1 LREPARYDFRLIF
14 FTKDGVV
21 TVFFEIMDPLMGIGL
36 SASNIFK
43 YVLPWL
49 CLLGLGFM
57 VAGHLLPAPANFSWN
72 RITFNGMVAILVF
85 SLLYCVL
92 GLVDTFTQEREALYV
107 LFVFLGN
114 MLFSILLSIAG
125 LLIWFLSRF
134 PLRR

>member
-1 LREPARYDFRLIF
+1 
-14 FTKDGVV
+14 V
-21 TVFFEIMDPLMGIGL
+21 TAHSEIMDTLMGLGL

-57 VAGHLLPAPANFSWN
+57 LGGHLLPAPANFSWN

-92 GLVDTFTQEREALYV
+92 GLIYTFTQEREALYV
-107 LFVFLGN
+107 LLVFLGN
-114 MLFSILLSIAG
+114 MLIPILLSITG